1 MIGQN
6 TDEQYIEM
14 PERYTRRA
22 LNALY
27 REIPLKDADF
37 RLLRRYF
44 RAMANLYGV
53 ISLYKAKEIIFSQNP
68 KLANEE
74 TFLAFAEIA
83 RHECEN
89 YCILGGDEVYL
100 DVEQTRPLDREI
112 INVSLLDGDSA
123 LYFEL
128 KDSQRGKPYFVPDK
142 NQLLAYEDSLFC
154 EETPEKSALQRFMGD
169 ELGLSGEKMED
180 VFGGLLDGIRWT
192 SNSEERILS
201 YFDEMDIHFQSKRDA
216 ENFFQLYSAFSNAT
230 RMACNR
236 GFTPD
241 EMTRMKPPEERGK
254 ALSIGSNIR
263 RAIQTGEMD
272 IDDIRKQVIEMELPN
287 EAVRFELL
295 KQLAEIK
302 PPAVQTGKRRKIGR
316 NDPCPCGSGKKY
328 KKCCG
333 K

>member
-53 ISLYKAKEIIFSQNP
+53 ISLDKAKEIIFSQNP

-74 TFLAFAEIA
+74 IFLAFAEIA

-89 YCILGGDEVYL
+89 YCILGEDEVYL
-100 DVEQTRPLDREI
+100 DVKYTRPLDREI
-112 INVSLLDGDSA
+112 INLRLWEEDDA
-123 LYFEL
+123 RYFEHR
-128 KDSQRGKPYFVPDK
+128 QMQQGKPYFVPDK
-142 NQLLAYEDSLFC
+142 NQLLEYEDTFFC
-154 EETPEKSALQRFMGD
+154 EETPEKRALQRFIED
-169 ELGLSGEKMED
+169 ELELNGEKKEE
-180 VFGGLLDGIRWT
+180 VFEEILYSLRWSSDDLQHILDYLG
-192 SNSEERILS
+192 
-201 YFDEMDIHFQSKRDA
+201 EMAVRFRSQQA
-216 ENFFQLYSAFSNAT
+216 VEQFAQLYSAFSNAT
-230 RMACNR
+230 RMGCNR

-241 EMTRMKPPEERGK
+241 EMMKMVPPKEQVREI
-254 ALSIGSNIR
+254 SIGPNIR

-272 IDDIRKQVIEMELPN
+272 IDDIRKQVLEMELPN
-287 EAVRFELL
+287 EAVRFDMLR
-295 KQLAEIK
+295 QLAEIK
-302 PPAVQTGKRRKIGR
+302 PPAVQTEKRRKIGR

-328 KKCCG
+328 KKCCE